1 MFRKHETKVFSRGR
15 QRLMDE
21 PQIREEHTT
30 SGGWDARW
38 SKHARAQLVVS
49 PIVDLK
55 VNSSDPHNHT
65 QTSRTFFF
73 FSFAL
78 GLHSSL
84 ILSEILEY
92 FNQINWDL

>member
-30 SGGWDARW
+30 SGGWNARW

-55 VNSSDPHNHT
+55 VNSSDPHTTHKLAAH
-65 QTSRTFFF
+65 FF